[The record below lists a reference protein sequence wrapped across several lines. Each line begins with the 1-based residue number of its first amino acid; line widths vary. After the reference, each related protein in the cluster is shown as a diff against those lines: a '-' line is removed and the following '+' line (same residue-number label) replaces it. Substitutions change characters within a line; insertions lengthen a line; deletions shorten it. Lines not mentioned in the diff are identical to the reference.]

1 MDAEQTT
8 QNIGR
13 HCAALIDRRSG
24 RVLLSSL
31 RIAASFLS
39 RFRGL
44 QFQKPL
50 SDEEG
55 LLIVPCRS
63 IHTHWMRFSIDVAW
77 IDATGRIL
85 EVKKSVRP
93 WSIAQGP
100 KNAEAVIETTA
111 GGNVVETGQFV
122 MISLPSSPGPQ
133 KLNRSLCKLSDCLTT
148 H

>member
-8 QNIGR
+8 RNIEG
-13 HCAALIDRRSG
+13 HNAALIDRSSG

-39 RFRGL
+39 RCRGL
-44 QFQKPL
+44 QFQKRL
-50 SDEEG
+50 SDAEG

-77 IDATGRIL
+77 IDGTGRIL
-85 EVKKSVRP
+85 DVKKNVRP
-93 WSIAQGP
+93 WSIVQGP
-100 KNAEAVIETTA
+100 PNAEAVIETA
-111 GGNVVETGQFV
+111 AQGISVEPGQFV
-122 MISLPSSPGPQ
+122 LISLPSSGGQ
-133 KLNRSLCKLSDCLTT
+133 MKLSRSLSKLSDFLVT

>member
-1 MDAEQTT
+1 MDAEQPTKNT
-8 QNIGR
+8 ER
-13 HCAALIDRRSG
+13 HCAALIERRSG

-31 RIAASFLS
+31 RIAATFLS

-44 QFQKPL
+44 QFQKSL
-50 SDEEG
+50 SIEEG

-85 EVKKSVRP
+85 EVKKNVRP
-93 WSIAQGP
+93 WCIAQGP
-100 KNAEAVIETTA
+100 SSAAAVIETTA
-111 GGNVVETGQFV
+111 GGILVEPGQFV
-122 MISLPSSPGPQ
+122 LISLPNSGGQ
-133 KLNRSLCKLSDCLTT
+133 MKLSRSLSKLSDCLFT